1 MTVAHAN
8 QTVTQP
14 QPSSLAP
21 IAPKVQNPLETLAE
35 LVAQH
40 GTEFAGAMRL
50 EIELPTKT
58 TLGTIIP
65 GAFDRFVFDTD
76 GWITWVHS
84 KNSGVTYAA
93 QMMDAIRWLRVLEE
107 VLK

>member
-1 MTVAHAN
+1 MTVAHVN

-14 QPSSLAP
+14 LSPAP
-21 IAPKVQNPLETLAE
+21 NAPKAPNPLEKLAE

-65 GAFDRFVFDTD
+65 GAFDRFVFDTN

-84 KNSGVTYAA
+84 KNPGVTYAA